1 MPITE
6 QSLSQGYPAYTF
18 RVKLVFDQLAFI
30 GSRSV
35 WNDGCDPRL
44 MGFDILPFECR
55 GVVLWVPQTTD
66 RTSCAYELNLTPDSR
81 VASLLAPYSIHFDG
95 RRITAWCHLY
105 RTVLYHVQYM
115 IPRGL
120 LWHRIPVPCF
130 HCPRLDEF
138 WNHDSD
144 ALSPSMHRT
153 TAGHGALSLRPRL
166 PAFMCSVTLSCT
178 TLQSWI
184 WTVLRALYS
193 GYSGVTSILF
203 PFFDRWVDRL
213 YKNLNR
219 RFFGGWL
226 VEQGPVG
233 YVACLIFLQRIFG
246 SIKLDWTMEIITE
259 VIHLFSFS
267 ISAFVLV
274 FKDNAWIPFLISS
287 SSKL

>member
-115 IPRGL
+115 IPMGL

-193 GYSGVTSILF
+193 TLAIQGWH
-203 PFFDRWVDRL
+203 PFYF
-213 YKNLNR
+213 
-219 RFFGGWL
+219 
-226 VEQGPVG
+226 
-233 YVACLIFLQRIFG
+233 
-246 SIKLDWTMEIITE
+246 
-259 VIHLFSFS
+259 LFSTGELTGCIKISTDVFLVVDWLNKVLSDTLLAWYSCSIFS
-267 ISAFVLV
+267 EASS
-274 FKDNAWIPFLISS
+274 LIEQWR
-287 SSKL
+287 